1 MVELIDRPPATGER
15 ETRLVPSSK
24 DQVPALGLRNY
35 WYPAIEAHR
44 VQAKPVPVR
53 ILGEDLVFFRDRRDG
68 RVAALHDRCPH
79 KGMPLSCAR
88 VYFPGTLS
96 CAYHGW
102 TFDGDGELR
111 AVLSEGPDSKLPGK
125 VRVRSYPVEERWGV
139 VWVFMGELDSPPP
152 LEEDVPIEHFDPG
165 TTYTLSIQVWNG
177 DWRDGME
184 NSADAS
190 HAQVLH
196 RHAFLMWL
204 VEQPAWAKM
213 SAAETA
219 DGKAI
224 GIYKE
229 FGPPECDYPGLGHY
243 SMKRWF
249 RRPAQ
254 TRRRLEGDPRRI
266 QQAMQQRRAT
276 NQIRL
281 PCWRIV
287 DLHPIAYVQGTVPI
301 DEGRTRFW
309 AFSVKRTSGLGALL
323 FRLRYLLWS
332 SWVMDRLF
340 VGQDKWAIER
350 LKPGPEKFHANDVA
364 VIKWRQLAGRAAKQR
379 I

>member
-1 MVELIDRPPATGER
+1 MVELIDRPPAQGEH
-15 ETRLVPSSK
+15 EARLAPSSK

-35 WYPAIEAHR
+35 WYPAIEAHKVR
-44 VQAKPVPVR
+44 AKPVPVR
-53 ILGEDLVFFRDRRDG
+53 LLGEDLVFFRDARDG

-79 KGMPLSCAR
+79 KGTPLSCAR

-102 TFDGDGELR
+102 TFDGRGELR

-125 VRVRSYPVEERWGV
+125 VRVQSYRVEERWGV
-139 VWVFMGELDSPPP
+139 VWVFMGDLDPPPP
-152 LEEDVPIEHFDPG
+152 LEEDVPSEHFGPG
-165 TTYTLSIQVWNG
+165 TTYALSVQVWDG

-190 HAQVLH
+190 HGQVLH
-196 RHAFLMWL
+196 RHSLYQWH
-204 VEQPAWAKM
+204 VELPAWAKM
-213 SAAETA
+213 SATETA

-224 GIYKE
+224 GIYKQ

-249 RRPAQ
+249 KVKQ
-254 TRRRLEGDPRRI
+254 TRRFQTDPRRI
-266 QQAMQQRRAT
+266 EQAMQQRRAT
-276 NQIRL
+276 DQIRL

-287 DLHPIAYVQGTVPI
+287 DLRPIARLQATVPI
-301 DEGRTRFW
+301 EARRHRYWVFT
-309 AFSVKRTSGLGALL
+309 VKHTSGLGALL
-323 FRLRYLLWS
+323 FQLQYLIWN
-332 SWVMDRLF
+332 SWALDRFF

-350 LKPGPEKFHANDVA
+350 LEPGPENFYANDVA
-364 VIKWRQLAGRAAKQR
+364 VIMWRQLAGRAAKQR